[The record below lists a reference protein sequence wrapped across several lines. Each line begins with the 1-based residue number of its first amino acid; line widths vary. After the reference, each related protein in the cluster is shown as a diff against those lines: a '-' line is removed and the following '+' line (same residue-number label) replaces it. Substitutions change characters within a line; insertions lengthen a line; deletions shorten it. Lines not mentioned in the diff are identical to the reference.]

1 MANNKLQEL
10 GNSAIGK
17 LLSDDPLATV
27 KVDVTPEPIIKIV
40 LVLGVTLAAAGVVIA
55 FAAKK
60 L

>member
-1 MANNKLQEL
+1 MANNKLNGLAET
-10 GNSAIGK
+10 AVGK

-27 KVDVTPEPIIKIV
+27 KVDVTPEPIIKII
-40 LVLGVTLAAAGVVIA
+40 LVTGVTLAVAGMAIA